1 MTDDETTA
9 LQKSKST
16 SGESADSREEK
27 SIASSHTTQV
37 VVYPF
42 FSSVTEPAWDA
53 FRFGV

>member
-1 MTDDETTA
+1 
-9 LQKSKST
+9 LPKSKST